1 MIAKVILVFL
11 VFYLVANAAYQI
23 YKEMYWHATV
33 YAVLLIA
40 VFKLLKD
47 GESILYINSKVI
59 SVFCEIASGFDWVI
73 ALLIVFYIAITVAIT
88 MSIRRNCFR
97 VASKMYIRRGCFR
110 EVFTALYFILLVVKF
125 CFVLY
130 NQASSSLMGVISITG
145 LIVHPFIG
153 LVTYGDWRCVYH
165 LSPYYGEM
173 DNCTNFQLILFTISF
188 VVNTA
193 MIIMA
198 LL

>member
-47 GESILYINSKVI
+47 GEAILYINSKVI
-59 SVFCEIASGFDWVI
+59 SVFCEIANGFDWVI
-73 ALLIVFYIAITVAIT
+73 ALLIVFYIAITIVTTI
-88 MSIRRNCFR
+88 SIRRNCL
-97 VASKMYIRRGCFR
+97 R

-153 LVTYGDWRCVYH
+153 LATYGKWRCVYH
-165 LSPYYGEM
+165 LSPYFDEI
-173 DNCTNFQLILFTISF
+173 DDCTAFQLILFIISF
-188 VVNTA
+188 IVNTA
-193 MIIMA
+193 MIILA